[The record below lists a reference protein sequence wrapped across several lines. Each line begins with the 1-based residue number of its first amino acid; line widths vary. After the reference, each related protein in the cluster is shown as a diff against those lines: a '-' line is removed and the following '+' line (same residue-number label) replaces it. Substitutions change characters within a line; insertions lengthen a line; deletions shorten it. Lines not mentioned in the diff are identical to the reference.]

1 MKLEMLRASIWWP
14 TYLESVK
21 LDVGIAMRKTSDNT
35 LNGLLRTIWIVAYFV
50 ADLDNSA
57 PILGGEVLVG
67 GLGYAGVSRNNSHIE
82 IHASHNTLARSIRY
96 KRKAHNILTAS
107 S

>member
-1 MKLEMLRASIWWP
+1 VRASIWWL

-21 LDVGIAMRKTSDNT
+21 LDIGIAMRKTSDNA

-57 PILGGEVLVG
+57 PILRGEVLVG
-67 GLGYAGVSRNNSHIE
+67 SLCYAGVSHKNSHIE
-82 IHASHNTLARSIRY
+82 THASHNKLARSVRY
-96 KRKAHNILTAS
+96 KWKAHNILTAS

>member
-1 MKLEMLRASIWWP
+1 MKLEMSRVSIWWSA
-14 TYLESVK
+14 YLESIK

-57 PILGGEVLVG
+57 PILGGEVLVS
-67 GLGYAGVSRNNSHIE
+67 GLGYAGVSRNIHISRYMQA
-82 IHASHNTLARSIRY
+82 ITRLHAQPDIKKSA
-96 KRKAHNILTAS
+96 
-107 S
+107 